1 MNQPVVTILGPNGQ
15 PARQQMN
22 YAGAGAGFGGVMQG
36 WTPSLK
42 SADAALLPSLD
53 LGNARAE
60 DVVRNNAFA
69 SNGVQMHIDNIV
81 GHLFRLS
88 YKPMWKRLGI
98 SEEDARAFATDVEQA
113 WLEIAEDPIGCH
125 LDAERKRTF
134 TMMIREGI
142 GTHTRLGELTAAAE
156 WIDRHDS
163 PIKTAIKMVSP
174 KRLGNPNRKG
184 NTQKL
189 SGGVETDRHG
199 APMAYWLRNASNTS
213 LGFGSGLGENWQ
225 RISKTSKFGR
235 IKFMHIF
242 EPTEHGQSR
251 GSNQFLTVME
261 QMHMLPK
268 LQSTKLQ
275 NAIVNA
281 MYAAVIESDLDTGAA
296 MELIGADDKNNP
308 MEIFLKNQLEYHQ
321 GANVRMNGVKI
332 PHLVP
337 GEKLNLQT
345 SGNVDNGFVELE
357 GSILRWMAAGLNLPY
372 EAFAKD
378 YRNSS
383 YSSARASMLE
393 GWRYYMGRRKIIA
406 SKFASMIFGLVFEE
420 LLHSK
425 QITLPRNASRGF
437 YEAKGAWLNASW
449 IGAGRMAIDGLKEV
463 KESIMRI
470 EGGLSTYEKELAL
483 LGEDYQEVFAQQ
495 VREMK
500 ERKDAGLPRASW
512 VNLEMIDNQREQPDS
527 QS

>member
-1 MNQPVVTILGPNGQ
+1 MNQPSVTILDHNGL
-15 PARQQMN
+15 PARENMSFQ
-22 YAGAGAGFGGVMQG
+22 GAGAGFGGVMRD
-36 WTPSLK
+36 WMPSLQ
-42 SADAALLPSLD
+42 SADAALLPNIE

-69 SNGVQMHIDNIV
+69 ANGVQMHIDNIV

-98 SEEDARAFATDVEQA
+98 SEADSRAFATDVEQA

-142 GTHTRLGELTAAAE
+142 GIHTRFGEITAAAE
-156 WIDRHDS
+156 WINRSDS
-163 PIKTAIKMVSP
+163 PVKTAIKLISP
-174 KRLGNPNRKG
+174 KRLSNPNKRNNSDKC
-184 NTQKL
+184 
-189 SGGVETDRHG
+189 SGGVEHDKHG
-199 APMAYWLRNASNTS
+199 APKAYWVRDSGVAS
-213 LGFGSGLGENWQ
+213 LGYGNGLGQKWK
-225 RISKTSKFGR
+225 RIVKASKFGR
-235 IKFMHIF
+235 PKFMHIF

-251 GSNQFLTVME
+251 GNNQLLSVME
-261 QMHMLPK
+261 QMHMLSK

-281 MYAAVIESDLDTGAA
+281 MYAAVIESELDTGTA
-296 MELIGADDKNNP
+296 MELIGAEKGNP
-308 MEIFLKNQLEYHQ
+308 MQTFLQTQLAYHS
-321 GANVRMNGVKI
+321 GANVKMNGVKI

-337 GEKLNLQT
+337 GEKLSLQT
-345 SGNVDNGFVELE
+345 SGNVDNGFTELE
-357 GSILRWMAAGLNLPY
+357 GSILRWMSAGLNVPY

-425 QITLPRNASRGF
+425 QITLPRSATRGF
-437 YEAKGAWLNASW
+437 YDAKGAWLNASW
-449 IGAGRMAIDGLKEV
+449 IGAGRLAIDGLKEV
-463 KESIMRI
+463 KESLMRI

-495 VREMK
+495 VREMQ
-500 ERKDAGLPRASW
+500 ERKEAGLPRASW
-512 VNLEMIDNQREQPDS
+512 VMSLDKSEDDI
-527 QS
+527 

>member
-1 MNQPVVTILGPNGQ
+1 MSDPVVTILAPNGL
-15 PARQQMN
+15 PARESMSYQ
-22 YAGAGAGFGGVMQG
+22 GAGAGFGGVMRD
-36 WTPSLK
+36 WTPSLQ
-42 SADAALLPSLD
+42 SADAALLPQLE

-69 SNGVQMHIDNIV
+69 ANGVQMHIDNIV

-88 YKPMWKRLGI
+88 YKPMYKRLGV
-98 SEEDARAFATDVEQA
+98 SEADARAFATDVEQA

-142 GTHTRLGELTAAAE
+142 GTHTRFGELTAAAE
-156 WIDRHDS
+156 WINRNDS
-163 PIKTAIKMVSP
+163 PIKTAIKLVSP
-174 KRLGNPNRKG
+174 KRLSNPNKRNNSDKC
-184 NTQKL
+184 
-189 SGGVETDRHG
+189 SGGIEHDRHG
-199 APMAYWLRNASNTS
+199 APVAYWLRDSGIAS
-213 LGFGSGLGENWQ
+213 LGYGTGLGQQWK

-235 IKFMHIF
+235 LKFMHVF

-251 GSNQFLTVME
+251 GSNPFLAVME

-281 MYAAVIESDLDTGAA
+281 MYAAVIESELDTGAA
-296 MELIGADDKNNP
+296 MELIGSEKNINP
-308 MEIFLKNQLEYHQ
+308 MQAFLETQMAYHN
-321 GANVRMNGVKI
+321 GANVKMNGVKI

-337 GEKLNLQT
+337 GEKLSLQT
-345 SGNVDNGFVELE
+345 SGNVDNGFTELE
-357 GSILRWMAAGLNLPY
+357 GSILRWMSAGLNVPY

-425 QITLPRNASRGF
+425 QITLPRSATRGF

-463 KESIMRI
+463 KESVMRI

-495 VREMK
+495 VRESK
-500 ERKDAGLPRASW
+500 ERKEAGLPRASW
-512 VNLEMIDNQREQPDS
+512 VREEVSDDRENM
-527 QS
+527 